1 MQCNKT
7 ILTYNICAK
16 KCNAIK
22 QFSHRQGGDN
32 VANKDFIYSNNGGDN
47 VPHFIF
53 CCKNKVFYHFFQGGY
68 FGEGG

>member
-32 VANKDFIYSNNGGDN
+32 VANILAGTNSDNKGGGDN
-47 VPHFIF
+47 VEHLI
-53 CCKNKVFYHFFQGGY
+53 KNMLFNL
-68 FGEGG
+68 